1 MKQFRKLSLTGAAL
15 AVAAMLA
22 GNVPLVSGQGAAPE
36 GKGNRGPGMRMRMM
50 HGGMGG
56 APLISVAL
64 KHKSELNLSAEQTAQ
79 LEKIRDHYQAQVTPL
94 HQQLGA
100 IEKEVQSLSQQS
112 PADLIGVKSKIQ
124 EGEKYRS
131 ELRYL
136 RIEALENGK
145 AVLTAEQQEKLKGI
159 ARARFEQFRKQPPAQ
174 AS

>member
-1 MKQFRKLSLTGAAL
+1 MKEFRKLSLTGAAV
-15 AVAAMLA
+15 AVAVLLA

-36 GKGNRGPGMRMRMM
+36 GSRGPGMRMRMM

-56 APLISVAL
+56 APLITIAL
-64 KHKSELNLSAEQTAQ
+64 KHKSELNLTGEQTAH
-79 LEKIRDHYQAQVTPL
+79 LEKIRDHYQSQMTPL
-94 HQQLGA
+94 HQQLAA
-100 IEKEVQSLSQQS
+100 IEKEVHSLSQQS
-112 PADLIGVKSKIQ
+112 PANLIGIKTKIQ

-145 AVLTAEQQEKLKGI
+145 AVLTAEQQDKLKTL
-159 ARARFEQFRKQPPAQ
+159 ARARFEHLRKQSPAQ

>member
-1 MKQFRKLSLTGAAL
+1 MKQFRNLSLSGAAV
-15 AVAAMLA
+15 AVAVLLA
-22 GNVPLVSGQGAAPE
+22 GNVPLVSGQGGAPD
-36 GKGNRGPGMRMRMM
+36 GTRGPGMRMRAM

-56 APLISVAL
+56 APLITIAL
-64 KHKSELNLSAEQTAQ
+64 KHKSELNLSAEQTAH

-94 HQQLGA
+94 HQQLAA
-100 IEKEVQSLSQQS
+100 IEKEVHSLSQQT
-112 PADLIGVKSKIQ
+112 PANLIGIKAKIH

-145 AVLTAEQQEKLKGI
+145 AVLTAEQQEKLKDL
-159 ARARFEQFRKQPPAQ
+159 ARSRFEHLRKQPPAQ